1 MLHKDAEKL
10 FENPGNVS
18 FLKSWKDEL
27 QHKITNHVKAKP
39 GELVVSPF
47 ILGKVQ
53 ETQRSV
59 LHKPRDSFYNV
70 TIQYIIAYILDNRK
84 LYAHPSSGALA
95 LFLDPKGAPCLLCM
109 LAVACC
115 SSSTGQNLHGGVLS
129 RLRWQSGQVP
139 HSGLAALVLWQGCNA
154 SAKCLCIPEKITNI
168 MIRWNNVGV
177 CKNLVYLAYQTARH
191 QYTL

>member
-27 QHKITNHVKAKP
+27 QHKITNHVKAKT

-47 ILGKVQ
+47 ILRKVQ

-84 LYAHPSSGALA
+84 LYTHPSSGALA
-95 LFLDPKGAPCLLCM
+95 LFWGPKGAPCLLCM

-139 HSGLAALVLWQGCNA
+139 RSGLAALVL
-154 SAKCLCIPEKITNI
+154 
-168 MIRWNNVGV
+168 
-177 CKNLVYLAYQTARH
+177 
-191 QYTL
+191 

>member
-27 QHKITNHVKAKP
+27 QHKITNHVKAKT

-47 ILGKVQ
+47 ILRKVQ

-84 LYAHPSSGALA
+84 LYTHPSSGALA
-95 LFLDPKGAPCLLCM
+95 LFFWAQKGPLVYCVCWRCM
-109 LAVACC
+109 LQLFYRAEPARRRLVAFEVAIWP
-115 SSSTGQNLHGGVLS
+115 SSSLWFGGTRSLTGV
-129 RLRWQSGQVP
+129 
-139 HSGLAALVLWQGCNA
+139 
-154 SAKCLCIPEKITNI
+154 
-168 MIRWNNVGV
+168 
-177 CKNLVYLAYQTARH
+177 
-191 QYTL
+191 

>member
-1 MLHKDAEKL
+1 MFMFDETSSQGGSFHPLFQIIICFMIQSVLEQCPSARLISSQSLLFARVLFIVMLHKDAEKL

-27 QHKITNHVKAKP
+27 QHKITNHVKAKT

-47 ILGKVQ
+47 ILRKVQ

-84 LYAHPSSGALA
+84 LYTHPSSGALA
-95 LFLDPKGAPCLLCM
+95 LFLGPKGAPCLLCM
-109 LAVACC
+109 LA
-115 SSSTGQNLHGGVLS
+115 LHV
-129 RLRWQSGQVP
+129 
-139 HSGLAALVLWQGCNA
+139 AALLQGRTCTAA
-154 SAKCLCIPEKITNI
+154 SC
-168 MIRWNNVGV
+168 RV
-177 CKNLVYLAYQTARH
+177 
-191 QYTL
+191 

>member
-1 MLHKDAEKL
+1 MSQGCPVW
-10 FENPGNVS
+10 NPENVS

-27 QHKITNHVKAKP
+27 QHKITNHVKAKT

-84 LYAHPSSGALA
+84 LYTHPSSGALA
-95 LFLDPKGAPCLLCM
+95 LFLGPKGAPCLLCM
-109 LAVACC
+109 LA
-115 SSSTGQNLHGGVLS
+115 LHV
-129 RLRWQSGQVP
+129 
-139 HSGLAALVLWQGCNA
+139 AALLQGRTCTAASCRVWGGNLAKFLALVWRHSFSDRGVMPQPNA
-154 SAKCLCIPEKITNI
+154 C
-168 MIRWNNVGV
+168 
-177 CKNLVYLAYQTARH
+177 VYLKK
-191 QYTL
+191 